1 MCVWSLLRIAP
12 VSRCLCR
19 SWETVSLFPWWVIS
33 FLSCEQATWVVVAR
47 AVGVILR
54 IFFRDLR
61 IWIPNT
67 KNIPRISTALFWYIH
82 RIRGNQKHAIFERN
96 CLMQTVLKFVV
107 FKPNSGVPPMWL
119 RCEDPECQRQPTY
132 GHKGDKR
139 PRFCSTH
146 KQPGMYDVIARRC
159 EVPGCMTRAAFNFQ
173 GQKSVKYCAV
183 HKEEGME
190 NLKSKC
196 CEVLCYFTAADDDD
210 SFFCCAV
217 CVSPSGIHQ
226 TCLGVGASR
235 INFYVL
241 WKWTPN
247 VEKDSDAHGVV
258 CFLWP
263 RLASVCESTRLS
275 AVRIS
280 LTNRK
285 RTACS
290 TSRSLCRGFPRNPPG
305 VTILSASSIP

>member
-1 MCVWSLLRIAP
+1 MWEGCTVDVVQQKAVGTTLLRGRRKSALSWTIVWYFKPISSKSHTLTRTWYFEYQFCRDVLDVTISWTKIPWQMCVWSLLRIAP

-241 WKWTPN
+241 
-247 VEKDSDAHGVV
+247 
-258 CFLWP
+258 
-263 RLASVCESTRLS
+263 
-275 AVRIS
+275 
-280 LTNRK
+280 
-285 RTACS
+285 
-290 TSRSLCRGFPRNPPG
+290 
-305 VTILSASSIP
+305 